1 MINVL
6 QLGLG
11 PIGQR
16 LTRYLLERDGIHIV
30 GAVDPDPPKVGK
42 DLGILAET
50 EKLGVSISA
59 DLETCSAVGQADIAV
74 ISTVSSLERM
84 EGQIREVADYGLDIV
99 STCEELSHPWHIKPD
114 LAKHIDDYCK
124 EKKISCVG
132 TGVNPGFLM
141 DYLPSVL
148 TSVCRKVEHIKV
160 ERVQDARP
168 RRKPFRDKIGVGL
181 TELEFKQNREKIRH
195 VGLPESVY
203 MIADAI
209 NWELTNVDEVLEPV
223 QAENPIQTDSG
234 TVNPGNVAGVRQVA
248 RGYQNEQEVIRLVFE
263 AAVGIDESHD
273 SIYITGDPTFTSTI
287 DGGINGDIATS
298 SIIVNTIRAI
308 QNASPGLKTML
319 DIAAP
324 TYFCGTNEKSLAK
337 Y

>member
-1 MINVL
+1 MLNII

-16 LTRYLLERDGIHIV
+16 LTRYLSEREGIQIL
-30 GAVDPDPPKVGK
+30 GAVDPDPDKVGK
-42 DLGILAET
+42 DLGDHSET

-84 EGQIREVADYGLDIV
+84 EDQIREVADCGLDIV
-99 STCEELSHPWHIKPD
+99 STCEELSHPWHTKPD
-114 LAKHIDDYCK
+114 LARSIDDYCK
-124 EKKISCVG
+124 EKQISCIG

-168 RRKPFRDKIGVGL
+168 RRKPFRDKIGAGL
-181 TELEFKQNREKIRH
+181 SESEFEQKREKIRH

-203 MIADAI
+203 MIADAM
-209 NWELTNVDEVLEPV
+209 NWELTNVTEELEPIK
-223 QAENPIQTDSG
+223 AENPIQTESG
-234 TVNPGNVAGVRQVA
+234 AVTPGNVAGVRQIA
-248 RGYQNEQEVIRLVFE
+248 TGEQNDQEVIRLVFE

-298 SIIVNTIRAI
+298 SIIVNAIRAI
-308 QNASPGLKTML
+308 RNASPGLKTML
-319 DIAAP
+319 DVQAP
-324 TYFCGTNEKSLAK
+324 AYFSNI
-337 Y
+337 